1 MSAGSQNVPDFNAW
15 LTSEWGYP
23 YFEGCLGSFAAASNV
38 IVGTNPPYSITDF
51 FAFFPKYGG
60 KNLSLSG
67 IFTSGV
73 SLVTGVD
80 TTSLAVGQ
88 YVGSAGNLAFPAGT
102 TITAINVS
110 NAQTG
115 QLTLSQPAMLTGQ
128 AAFTAYVGPPLVPVP
143 VINAYIALASASL
156 VFNRWLDTWMLAI
169 ALFTAHFVDLYLR
182 SQGNCS
188 SSCAQAAT
196 AGLKSGI
203 TIGVSAGGVSQT
215 LKPVPGIDEWG
226 QWAQTAAGVQ
236 LIQFARAMGAGSV
249 LLY

>member
-15 LTSEWGYP
+15 ITSEWGYP
-23 YFEGCLGSFAAASNV
+23 YFEGCLGSFAGASNV

-60 KNLSLSG
+60 KNLPLSG
-67 IFTSGV
+67 IFTAGLT
-73 SLVTGVD
+73 LVTGVD

-88 YVGSAGNLAFPAGT
+88 YVGSAGNLAFPSGT
-102 TITAINVS
+102 IIVQINVS
-110 NAQTG
+110 NQAG
-115 QLTLSQPAMLTGQ
+115 QLTLSQPAMLTGV
-128 AAFTAYVGPPLVPVP
+128 AACTAYVGSPLVPVA

-156 VFNRWLDTWMLAI
+156 VYNRWLDTWMLAI

-188 SSCAQAAT
+188 STCAQAAT

-236 LIQFARAMGAGSV
+236 LVQFARAMGAGS
-249 LLY
+249 LWLY